1 MSSIARRW
9 VSRQLEEPLFRA
21 AYSLMANSVITA
33 ALGIAYWAVA
43 ARVVPSSDLGQDGA
57 LITAMITLST
67 ICQLNL
73 SNAVARFL
81 PSTGAGASRRLALAY
96 SSAPA
101 LHFSAGSCSWC

>member
-43 ARVVPSSDLGQDGA
+43 RVSSPAPTWAR
-57 LITAMITLST
+57 TA
-67 ICQLNL
+67 
-73 SNAVARFL
+73 R
-81 PSTGAGASRRLALAY
+81 
-96 SSAPA
+96 
-101 LHFSAGSCSWC
+101 

>member
-43 ARVVPSSDLGQDGA
+43 ARVVPSADLGED
-57 LITAMITLST
+57 
-67 ICQLNL
+67 QLFPRSL
-73 SNAVARFL
+73 AHHKPGQVAHR
-81 PSTGAGASRRLALAY
+81 S
-96 SSAPA
+96 
-101 LHFSAGSCSWC
+101 